1 MSTARS
7 ENPGSS
13 SSSRT
18 GTRIRF
24 AGAADTRAEVDAL
37 RGRVA
42 YLEGILRH
50 SPDMI
55 VTTDAAG
62 RIVEFSTG
70 AERMLG
76 WRRSEVVGKPAAQ
89 FYVDPPE
96 RDRIMHLVQ
105 SQGAVVDYEI
115 RIRRRSGSV
124 LHISLTLSRL
134 FDSAGRFIGTVGIS
148 KDITKRKELERR
160 LRKLALTDPLT
171 GLFNRGTF
179 NTRLREEVE
188 EAQRLHRPLAL
199 LMIDLD
205 GFKEYND
212 TKGHLEGDNAL
223 REVGRVLRKH
233 LQPPRET
240 GFRYGGDEFVGLL
253 RSASVERARA
263 VAEQIRAEI
272 ASKLAPHVFASIGI
286 NGLTALQGH
295 REFIRCADEAMYRA
309 KQGGGNR
316 CCVH

>member
-1 MSTARS
+1 MST
-7 ENPGSS
+7 
-13 SSSRT
+13 SRT
-18 GTRIRF
+18 DNPNFPSPARTPTRPRF
-24 AGAADTRAEVDAL
+24 AGAEDTRAEVDAL

-55 VTTDAAG
+55 VTTDADG

-76 WRRSEVVGKPAAQ
+76 YRRAEVVGKPAAQ
-89 FYVDPPE
+89 LYVDPPE

-105 SQGAVVDYEI
+105 AQGAVVDYEI

-134 FDSAGRFIGTVGIS
+134 FDTSGRFIGTVGIS
-148 KDITKRKELERR
+148 KDITKRKELERK
-160 LRKLALTDPLT
+160 LRKLALTDTLT
-171 GLFNRGTF
+171 ALYNRGTF

-188 EAQRLHRPLAL
+188 EANREHRPLAM

-212 TKGHLEGDNAL
+212 SKGHLEGDGAL
-223 REVGRVLRKH
+223 REVGRILRKH
-233 LQPPRET
+233 LQPPRES

-253 RSASVERARA
+253 RSASVERARG
-263 VAEQIRAEI
+263 VAELIRAEI
-272 ASKLAPHVFASIGI
+272 ASSLGPHITASIGI
-286 NGLTALQGH
+286 NGLTPFQGY